1 MPFFDEDEKYQTG
14 RRAEELPDDPL
25 VSGAWPRE
33 PGLLAPPTRH
43 GVGGMTSVSGIEKCG
58 HMPGSFEE
66 RAVSDSRVR
75 SCRAC
80 LRASC
85 CCSKVCLRHRCSQ
98 TLACANSAAASAS
111 SLSAK
116 VVGWRGYSSA
126 AVLAAGEP

>member
-1 MPFFDEDEKYQTG
+1 MGVPFFDEDEKYQTG

-66 RAVSDSRVR
+66 RIE
-75 SCRAC
+75 
-80 LRASC
+80 
-85 CCSKVCLRHRCSQ
+85 
-98 TLACANSAAASAS
+98 
-111 SLSAK
+111 SLSVALIFGCQLVMVTK
-116 VVGWRGYSSA
+116 RRLSA
-126 AVLAAGEP
+126 TPIASTTDPAHPVRLADRISKSTDRHTVTNNRKSNS